1 MPSFVCGSVALQS
14 NECFKDTDMN
24 WTGIDVIDAYGHFL
38 RRGEAGGSLHKPAAQ
53 DDSRRG

>member
-1 MPSFVCGSVALQS
+1 
-14 NECFKDTDMN
+14 MN